1 MTLDIS
7 RFPVAGPALL
17 KPARIADER
26 GWLCE
31 AFSTRVWAALGL
43 PDTPFVQ
50 DNESFSPQ
58 AGTLRGLHFQ
68 RAPHAQGK
76 LIRVLRGAA
85 FHVGVDLRAGSPTY
99 GAHVAARLDADAG
112 AQLWTPPGF
121 AHGLL
126 TEAPDTLVQY
136 KVTGFFAP
144 DHAGGV
150 AWDDPALAIAWPS
163 APLLISARDRSWP
176 QLRDVAPLAGC

>member
-1 MTLDIS
+1 MTMDIS
-7 RFPVAGPALL
+7 WFPVAGPALL
-17 KPARIADER
+17 RPTRIEDER
-26 GWLCE
+26 GWLSE
-31 AFSTRVWAALGL
+31 AYSARVWAGLGL
-43 PDTPFVQ
+43 PGAPFVQ
-50 DNESFSPQ
+50 DNESFSPR

-68 RAPHAQGK
+68 RPPHGQGK

-99 GAHVAARLDADAG
+99 GAHVAARLDAADG

-126 TEAPDTLVQY
+126 TAADDTLVQY
-136 KVTGFFAP
+136 KVTGFFAA

-150 AWDDPALAIAWPS
+150 AWDDPDIAIAWPS
-163 APLLISARDRSWP
+163 APALISARDRTWP
-176 QLRDVAPLAGC
+176 PLKDLAPLAE

>member
-1 MTLDIS
+1 MDIS

-17 KPARIADER
+17 RPTRIADAR

-31 AFSTRVWAALGL
+31 AYSVRVWAALGL
-43 PDTPFVQ
+43 PADPFVQ
-50 DNESFSPQ
+50 DNESFSP
-58 AGTLRGLHFQ
+58 APGTLRGIHFQ
-68 RAPHAQGK
+68 RPPHAQGK
-76 LIRVLRGAA
+76 LIRVVRGAA

-99 GAHVAARLDADAG
+99 GGHVAAVLDAEGG

-126 TEAPDTLVQY
+126 TLTPDTLVQY

-144 DHAGGV
+144 DAAGGL
-150 AWDDPALAIAWPS
+150 AWDDPDVAIAWPR
-163 APLLISARDRSWP
+163 APALLSARDRAWP
-176 QLRDVAPLAGC
+176 RLKALAPLAV